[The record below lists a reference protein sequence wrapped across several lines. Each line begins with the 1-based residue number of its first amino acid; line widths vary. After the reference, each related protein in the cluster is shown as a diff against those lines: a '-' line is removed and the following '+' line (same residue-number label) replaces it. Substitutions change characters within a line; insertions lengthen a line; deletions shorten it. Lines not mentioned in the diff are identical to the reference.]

1 MDPRLG
7 RSAFIN
13 FSNPNAY
20 VGKFP
25 VISTVSHP
33 TASSQIDVL
42 AHCSS
47 YNLPRGT
54 KRKFDGL
61 SLGLGNS
68 SSSESSKQSM
78 GTGCTISSA
87 KGSDDGSSIDLD
99 LNHFTLGNEGTSR
112 LDKRACDSRRALD
125 KPELNLELSLSS
137 QSAITGADFT
147 AATEY
152 NSPSLQP
159 YYMDL
164 VPTVDEGSTSARRP
178 SGCQV
183 LSFLNKTAK
192 MSEFSPREV
201 FPGSSNQS
209 QGPAPMSTLL
219 QLPKS
224 PVACTSGL
232 SRPQQRSS
240 STKNCTYPGCMKGA
254 RGSSDRKSVV

>member
-125 KPELNLELSLSS
+125 KAGLNLELSLSS

-178 SGCQV
+178 SGCQPLLPDLLVHNSAAVAQKTVHTQDEPEV
-183 LSFLNKTAK
+183 LQGVALLMVGVEGAK
-192 MSEFSPREV
+192 KMVVTRELRARQYFVKLMVGAGAANTLDVPRV
-201 FPGSSNQS
+201 
-209 QGPAPMSTLL
+209 LKVVL
-219 QLPKS
+219 
-224 PVACTSGL
+224 TS
-232 SRPQQRSS
+232 
-240 STKNCTYPGCMKGA
+240 A
-254 RGSSDRKSVV
+254 